1 MLYEQ
6 SSVFFLGETGWWV
19 RRPAYE
25 GCGIYPGV
33 LRHHWMILIREA
45 KSVAISYT
53 TSFWQCMEDELE
65 GNKIE
70 DGYMVKHDHNIN

>member
-1 MLYEQ
+1 
-6 SSVFFLGETGWWV
+6 
-19 RRPAYE
+19 
-25 GCGIYPGV
+25 
-33 LRHHWMILIREA
+33 MILIREA

-70 DGYMVKHDHNIN
+70 DGYMVKHDHNVN